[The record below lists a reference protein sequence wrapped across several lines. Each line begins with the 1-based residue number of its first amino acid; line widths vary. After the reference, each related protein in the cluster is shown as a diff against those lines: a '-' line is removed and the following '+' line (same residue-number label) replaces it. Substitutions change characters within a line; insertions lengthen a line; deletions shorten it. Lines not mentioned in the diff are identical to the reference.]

1 MTLEAW
7 VKLST
12 LGDQWRTVVIKE
24 KPRQLV
30 YALYAYTNGPGAA
43 GNVNVTGGSDVYAQ
57 TSSLLPTKT
66 WVHLASTY
74 DGATIRLYA
83 NGALIATKSWAGKI
97 VSSTS
102 PMRIGGNTVWGEWFA
117 GQIDD
122 LRVYNR
128 PLGPAEIKSDM
139 NTPVT
144 SGGGGGGGGGAASG
158 SGSTPVD
165 TQPPTTPGTPAV
177 SGATT
182 TSVWLTW
189 PPSTDDVGVAG
200 YQVYRNGSASG
211 TTSGT
216 SYNVTGLTCGT
227 SYTFAVDAYDNA
239 GNRSAKA
246 SVTASTSACP
256 PPVGDTQAP
265 TVPANLA
272 VVGTSGNSVT
282 VGWSQSIDDTGV
294 TGYGMYRGASAVGSS
309 YATTYTYTGLACGTT
324 YSLAVDAYDAAGNRS
339 AKSSVSGST
348 SACPPPPPG
357 DTQAPTTPT
366 SLAVSST
373 STGSL
378 GVSWGASSDNV
389 GVSAYGVYLNGA
401 SVGSTAGRSYTFS
414 GLSCGTSYALAVD
427 AYDAAGNRSGKAS
440 LSASTA
446 TCPLP
451 GTADAYVSASGSDGA
466 SCSQV
471 APCRSLDR
479 AYHVVAPGGTVE
491 VAGGSYPGQT
501 VSNDGGKSLGSQPVL
516 FRPAAGASVNL
527 DYLES
532 WASNVHYVGFRL
544 PTNANASPTGRA
556 RIRAGHNVV
565 LEDFV
570 GTEPDIWNAS
580 SSPNQ
585 PIDGLTITGG
595 NWGPFPSCGGGFN
608 IADNPRNVLIE
619 NNTFHDYIV
628 PSSCSGA
635 HLDCVHVNQA
645 TSITIR
651 GNTFRNCQ
659 HFGIFMSDR
668 PADALIENNFL
679 TGGIFGFKLRG
690 DNDASIEQFNNITIR
705 FNSADEINLGTSGSN
720 TLNNVKVE
728 NNATLNGIGCRSG
741 GVTFTGNINES
752 GGTCSSSDRQVG
764 NLGFQN
770 AANADFHLNAGS
782 PLIDAATGNAYPSQ
796 DIDDQNRPAGGKPD
810 VGADER

>member
-1 MTLEAW
+1 MPTEGPANLVIAAFSQSTVDLRWSPVANAKSYGVLLDGTYVTTTADTSQHIAGLGCGTTHTFGVEATF
-7 VKLST
+7 SD
-12 LGDQWRTVVIKE
+12 GSNS
-24 KPRQLV
+24 PRSS
-30 YALYAYTNGPGAA
+30 
-43 GNVNVTGGSDVYAQ
+43 VTGATSACPPGGGSGPAADSVPPTVPTAFVTTGVTA
-57 TSSLLPTKT
+57 TSIAVS
-66 WVHLASTY
+66 WNAST
-74 DGATIRLYA
+74 DNVG
-83 NGALIATKSWAGKI
+83 
-97 VSSTS
+97 
-102 PMRIGGNTVWGEWFA
+102 
-117 GQIDD
+117 
-122 LRVYNR
+122 
-128 PLGPAEIKSDM
+128 
-139 NTPVT
+139 
-144 SGGGGGGGGGAASG
+144 
-158 SGSTPVD
+158 
-165 TQPPTTPGTPAV
+165 V
-177 SGATT
+177 SGY
-182 TSVWLTW
+182 
-189 PPSTDDVGVAG
+189 G
-200 YQVYRNGSASG
+200 VYRNGASVG
-211 TTSGT
+211 STASRTYSF
-216 SYNVTGLTCGT
+216 TGLTCGT
-227 SYTFAVDAYDNA
+227 SYT
-239 GNRSAKA
+239 
-246 SVTASTSACP
+246 
-256 PPVGDTQAP
+256 
-265 TVPANLA
+265 
-272 VVGTSGNSVT
+272 
-282 VGWSQSIDDTGV
+282 
-294 TGYGMYRGASAVGSS
+294 
-309 YATTYTYTGLACGTT
+309 
-324 YSLAVDAYDAAGNRS
+324 LAVDAYDATGNRS
-339 AKSSVSGST
+339 GKAQLTRSTASCSGGSDTAAPTVPSAFAKTGT
-348 SACPPPPPG
+348 SA
-357 DTQAPTTPT
+357 T
-366 SLAVSST
+366 
-373 STGSL
+373 SL
-378 GVSWGASSDNV
+378 GVSWGASTDNV
-389 GVSAYGVYLNGA
+389 GVSGYGVYLNGA

-544 PTNANASPTGRA
+544 PTGVQTPPQGRA

-565 LEDFV
+565 LEDFT
-570 GTEPDIWNAS
+570 GTEPDVWNADP
-580 SSPNQ
+580 PNVQ
-585 PIDGLTITGG
+585 IDGLTITGG

-679 TGGIFGFKLRG
+679 TGGIYGFKLRG

-796 DIDDQNRPAGGKPD
+796 DIDHQNRPAGGKPD